1 MKQQLNALLNRFS
14 LRTVLLVAFVTQALI
29 ALSVVGYLSF
39 KNGQV
44 AVTELSGQL
53 RREVTDRILQQLLR
67 MIEDPYIINQI
78 NANSLLNGEL
88 DLVTGRGET
97 QLWQQARV
105 YQQTNLIYC
114 ATEKDGAYL
123 GVGRAYGG
131 TGLGR
136 QIQMSN
142 PDTNRLIRYYD
153 ADKFGQRATLR
164 RQGDRPYDPRVRPW
178 YITAKQAKRE
188 MWSDIYLDFEV
199 RLPTITAATPVIDA
213 RNNLIG
219 VCATDLILSEEINQF
234 LQTLKIGKTGIAF
247 ILDRDQSLVATSTQ
261 NPTTQGSGE
270 NSRLI
275 RGQESD
281 NALIREATS
290 YLVDQQYDLDYI
302 DNLQGEFKFRDETQ
316 YLEATRFK
324 DNYGINWM
332 IVLVMP
338 EKDFMS
344 AIHHNAWITF
354 WLCLL
359 TLAIS
364 VAVSSM
370 ITKWLIWPVVHLNNI
385 AKKLSRGEW
394 NQSIEIPRSDAL
406 GDLSRSFATMARQ
419 LQEAFSS
426 LEQRVEERTAELV
439 HLNRELQRISRIDS
453 LTQVANRR
461 YFDLYLDQEW
471 EKACLSHQ
479 VMTLILCD
487 VDYFKKYNDTY
498 GHPAGDHCLQVV
510 AQLLRETVQY
520 PQSLVA
526 RYGGE
531 EFAIILPG
539 VFQDEAIA
547 LAELLGQSLA
557 ELELAHATSDKGI
570 VSFSLGIATQ
580 VPTWGTS
587 LEVLLH
593 RADEALY
600 RAKQQGRDRY
610 CVDAEDET
618 NATQTVSPSSSP
630 DAPEHPTQAPL
641 EMTSQED

>member
-14 LRTVLLVAFVTQALI
+14 LRTVLLVAFVSQAIL

-53 RREVTDRILQQLLR
+53 RGEVTDRILQQLLR

-97 QLWQQARV
+97 QLWQQAQV

-114 ATEKDGAYL
+114 ATDSDGAYL

-131 TGLGR
+131 TGQGR
-136 QIQMSN
+136 QIQTSN
-142 PDTNRLIRYYD
+142 PGTNRLIRYYESD
-153 ADKFGQRATLR
+153 NSGRRSILR
-164 RQGDRPYDPRVRPW
+164 KQGNRPYEPRVRPW
-178 YITAKQAKRE
+178 YITAKRAKRAI
-188 MWSDIYLDFEV
+188 WSEIYLDFEA
-199 RLPTITAATPVIDA
+199 RLPTITATTPVIDA
-213 RNNLIG
+213 QSKLVG

-234 LQTLKIGKTGIAF
+234 LQTLKVGKTGIAF
-247 ILDRDQSLVATSTQ
+247 ILDRDQLLLATST
-261 NPTTQGSGE
+261 PDPIVKGSGE
-270 NSRLI
+270 NSRLV
-275 RGQESD
+275 RGQESE
-281 NALIREATS
+281 NALIREATG

-302 DNLQGEFKFRDETQ
+302 DNLQGEFNFRDEKQ

-324 DNYGINWM
+324 DDYGINWM

-338 EKDFMS
+338 ESDFMA
-344 AIHHNAWITF
+344 AIHHNAWVTF

-359 TLAIS
+359 TLAVS
-364 VAVSSM
+364 VGVSSL
-370 ITKWLIWPVVHLNNI
+370 ITKWLIWPVVHLNTI

-394 NQSIEIPRSDAL
+394 DQAIEIPRSDAL

-419 LQEAFSS
+419 LQEAFGS

-461 YFDLYLDQEW
+461 YFDLYFDQEW

-479 VMTLILCD
+479 VITLILCD
-487 VDYFKKYNDTY
+487 VDHFKKYNDTY
-498 GHPAGDHCLQVV
+498 GHQAGDHCLQVV
-510 AQLLRETVQY
+510 AQLLRETVEY

-539 VFQDEAIA
+539 VFQEEAIA
-547 LAELLGQSLA
+547 LAELLCQTLA
-557 ELELAHATSDKGI
+557 NLNLVHAASDKGI

-580 VPTWGTS
+580 VPAWGTS
-587 LEVLLH
+587 LEELLH
-593 RADEALY
+593 RADAALY
-600 RAKQQGRDRY
+600 AAKQQGRDRY
-610 CVDAEDET
+610 CVDSEMEANT
-618 NATQTVSPSSSP
+618 TPSISPAP
-630 DAPEHPTQAPL
+630 APVEPEHPAPASL
-641 EMTSQED
+641 EMTSLDD